1 MRERGN
7 DTHIIGRILNP
18 AWHRN
23 EQVVLPR
30 AVDLQHTY
38 HPQWPTAELLH
49 QLKVRLTQTP
59 PSLLFKT
66 IPFRP
71 MMHCVMMELE
81 WESDLLDMS
90 NKSFYPDVSVILAR
104 RDGSG

>member
-1 MRERGN
+1 
-7 DTHIIGRILNP
+7 
-18 AWHRN
+18 
-23 EQVVLPR
+23 
-30 AVDLQHTY
+30 
-38 HPQWPTAELLH
+38 
-49 QLKVRLTQTP
+49 
-59 PSLLFKT
+59 
-66 IPFRP
+66 